1 MSAAL
6 KGRATGVGGLE
17 GSRHEEETTVYS
29 LEQLGWGPFFDQQ
42 LTDDER
48 ARWAPARVV
57 WEGREQYRIATGGA
71 EWRAGLAGRVRHDA
85 ADGTL
90 PAVGDWVLAALRP
103 VEGAATIHRT
113 LARRSRIAR
122 GAAGRATAEQVV
134 AANVDT
140 VLIVTSCNQ
149 DLNPRRLE
157 RYLAFVWDGGANPV
171 VVVNKIDLCDD
182 AASWR
187 REIGAVAQGVP
198 IVAASAL
205 RGDGM
210 DAVAEV
216 VRAGGTSVLAGSSG
230 GGKSTILNAL
240 AGDERQTV
248 RPIREADDR
257 GRHSTTSRQL
267 FVLADGGIVI
277 DTPGMRELQL
287 WDAADGLE
295 HAFGDID
302 ALAAG
307 CRFRDCSHTG
317 EPGCAVAAA
326 ADDGTLDPGRLDS
339 YHQLRRENAFLQ
351 SRQDG
356 DAAADRKRGAKIIAR
371 AQRLQEKLRRR

>member
-1 MSAAL
+1 
-6 KGRATGVGGLE
+6 
-17 GSRHEEETTVYS
+17 VYS
-29 LEQLGWGPFFDQQ
+29 LEQLGWGPFFDRQV
-42 LTDDER
+42 TDDER

-85 ADGTL
+85 GDGAL
-90 PAVGDWVLAALRP
+90 PAIGDWVLAALRP
-103 VEGAATIHRT
+103 GEGAATIQRT

-171 VVVNKIDLCDD
+171 IVVNKMDLCDD
-182 AASWR
+182 VEAWR
-187 REIGAVAQGVP
+187 RAIDAVAHGVP
-198 IVAASAL
+198 VVAASAL

-210 DAVAEV
+210 AAVADV

-230 GGKSTILNAL
+230 VGKSTILNAL
-240 AGDERQTV
+240 AGGERQTV
-248 RPIREADDR
+248 RPIRDADGR

-267 FVLADGGIVI
+267 FVLPNGGIVI

-295 HAFGDID
+295 HAFGDIE
-302 ALAAG
+302 AFAGG

-326 ADDGTLDPGRLDS
+326 VDDGTLDPGRLDS
-339 YHQLRRENAFLQ
+339 YHQLLREDAFLR
-351 SRQDG
+351 SRQDA
-356 DAAADRKRGAKIIAR
+356 DAAAARKRGAKIVTR
-371 AQRLQEKLRRR
+371 AQRLQQRLRRR